1 MFGGIDVR
9 DEATLEKKVREASK
23 EGRLACAV
31 ALRLAD
37 ELGVPPREI
46 GRAADRLGIKIVGCQ
61 LGCFG

>member
-1 MFGGIDVR
+1 VTK
-9 DEATLEKKVREASK
+9 EASLEKKVQEAAK
-23 EGRLACAV
+23 QGRLACAV